1 VSIVR
6 KVLKGSALL
15 TAGQFAVQGSA
26 LFRNAIVA
34 RFITLADMGIGRSFG
49 LTITLLEM
57 ATQVSP
63 QVMMIQA
70 RDGDRK
76 RLQGVAHLVQ
86 VLRGLLM
93 GLLLLIVA
101 EPVARLFD
109 VPQALWAFRALALIP
124 VIESFHHLDIRRL
137 QRDLNY
143 GPAVGVTAL
152 SQLATLALAWPLAV
166 WLGDYSVIFW
176 LLLIK
181 TVLFVVGSHIVAK
194 RPYRIVWD
202 RHYID
207 RILRFGW
214 PLLVNGLLLCV
225 LRQGDH
231 MIIGATYG
239 MAVLGVYAN
248 AYLLV
253 VIPSRALGQIG
264 GSLVLPLLSSV
275 QDDSEQYR
283 RRYETTIQLV
293 SLLAIGLGVCFV
305 VMGGR
310 LVELVFGSPYA
321 SAGEFVGWLGA
332 MAALRM
338 IRVVPNQAAVALA
351 DTRNPMISNFW
362 SGIGLVG
369 IVIAAYQGAH
379 IAWIAFFCFVG
390 EICAVS
396 AALQRL
402 NQRHGLPL
410 AASLRPIMV
419 LFLALAAGG
428 LAVRSGITEGGWL
441 PELAVVAVVVLVSL
455 LFGLVAFGLFT
466 EVPRLIQRYRLAGA
480 DPVPT
485 DGAEAVTRRSKE
497 GEVR

>member
-1 VSIVR
+1 
-6 KVLKGSALL
+6 LL
-15 TAGQFAVQGSA
+15 TAGQFAGQGSA

-34 RFITLADMGIGRSFG
+34 RFISVADMGIGRSFG

-57 ATQVSP
+57 ATQVAP

-76 RLQGVAHLVQ
+76 RLQGVAHMVQ
-86 VLRGLLM
+86 VLRGLVM
-93 GLLLLIVA
+93 GVLLLIIA

-109 VPQALWAFRALALIP
+109 VPEALWAFRAIALIP

-143 GPAVGVTAL
+143 GPAVGVTSF
-152 SQLATLALAWPLAV
+152 SQLATLVLAWPLAV

-176 LLLIK
+176 LLLLK
-181 TVLFVVGSHIVAK
+181 TLLFVVGSHIVAQ

-214 PLLVNGLLLCV
+214 PLLINGLVLCV

-231 MIIGATYG
+231 MILGATYG

-264 GSLVLPLLSSV
+264 GSLMLPLLAAV
-275 QDDSEQYR
+275 QDDVAQYR
-283 RRYETTIQLV
+283 QRYATAIQVV
-293 SLLAIGLGVCFV
+293 SLLAIGLGVSFA

-310 LVELVFGSPYA
+310 LVALVFGAPYE

-369 IVIAAYQGAH
+369 IAVAAFLQAH

-396 AALQRL
+396 AALLRL
-402 NQRHGLPL
+402 KRRHGLPL
-410 AASLRPIMV
+410 SATLRPIAV
-419 LFLALAAGG
+419 LFFALAAGS
-428 LAVRSGITEGGWL
+428 LAVRAGITDAGWL
-441 PELAVVAVVVLVSL
+441 PELAIVAAAVLVSL
-455 LFGLVAFGLFT
+455 LFGLVAFGLFK
-466 EVPRLIQRYRLAGA
+466 EVPRLLLSSRLGEA
-480 DPVPT
+480 DSAPT
-485 DGAEAVTRRSKE
+485 DAGGGVTRGSTK
-497 GEVR
+497 GDVS